1 MICSRCDDKIR
12 KEVATY
18 GDRGTPFEAKP
29 LCMPCYSGGNQG
41 AAVFYGPSDDGLV
54 ITATQNA
61 TVGDFRL
68 KWHAVSPMG
77 GYYEVESDGYEKLS
91 SSHLIAG
98 HESLVMVKGLNDRIK
113 AAFEKED
120 LRYARAV
127 TMSANPNV
135 NDYHVFVENG
145 QALLGKD
152 IVKAAKEAVGYD
164 NPKWHRNI
172 LFSEDQFNLLA
183 ELFPERGIRTD
194 YDAAKIMDEYG
205 GDVVFE
211 IERRVRS
218 KPPTVVG
225 GPYIV

>member
-12 KEVATY
+12 SEVARY

-29 LCMPCYSGGNQG
+29 LCMPCYSVSNQG
-41 AAVFYGPSDDGLV
+41 AAVFYGPSDDGRV
-54 ITATQNA
+54 ITETRNETA
-61 TVGDFRL
+61 GDFRL
-68 KWHAVSPMG
+68 RWHAVSPMG
-77 GYYEVESDGYEKLS
+77 GYYEVEGEGYEKLS

-98 HESLVMVKGLNDRIK
+98 HESLGMIKSLNDRIK
-113 AAFEKED
+113 DAFEKES
-120 LRYARAV
+120 LQYARAV
-127 TMSANPNV
+127 TMSSNPNV

-145 QALLGKD
+145 QVPLGRD
-152 IVKAAKEAVGYD
+152 VVKAAKEAVNYD

-205 GDVVFE
+205 GDVVSE
-211 IERRVRS
+211 IERRIRS
-218 KPPTVVG
+218 KPPAVVG